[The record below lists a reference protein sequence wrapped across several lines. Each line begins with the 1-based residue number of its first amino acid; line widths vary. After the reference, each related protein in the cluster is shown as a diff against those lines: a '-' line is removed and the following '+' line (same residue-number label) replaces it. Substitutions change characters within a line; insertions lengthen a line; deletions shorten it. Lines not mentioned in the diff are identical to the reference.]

1 MSLVGRQFKSEG
13 CFGPYIVMTTISDE
27 LHKILLDTAYKI
39 KKNKKLKKEN
49 DYRYKLAGNIAEEY
63 SYTNAFTPREREI
76 ANEELN
82 WCVSQYTKLSKQY
95 LGRDLGKEPDE
106 IVMLEPLWVNFMK
119 QGEWNPSH
127 NHTGD
132 ISMVTYLKVPKE
144 ISEENTKEEN
154 VKKSNTPTAGKIEFL
169 YGEDIGFTRS
179 GFIRQPREK
188 DLYIFPAKLRHL
200 VYPFKSKTERI
211 SVSVNFEM
219 WRKKVVDH
227 LKVMK

>member
-1 MSLVGRQFKSEG
+1 MSLVGRHFKSEG

-49 DYRYKLAGNIAEEY
+49 DYRHSLAGNIAEEY
-63 SYTNAFTPREREI
+63 SYANAFTPREREI

-95 LGRDLGKEPDE
+95 LGRDLGKEPNE
-106 IVMLEPLWVNFMK
+106 IIMLEPIWVNFMK

-132 ISMVTYLKVPKE
+132 ISMVTYLKVPKKYQRK
-144 ISEENTKEEN
+144 IP
-154 VKKSNTPTAGKIEFL
+154 KKK
-169 YGEDIGFTRS
+169 
-179 GFIRQPREK
+179 
-188 DLYIFPAKLRHL
+188 
-200 VYPFKSKTERI
+200 
-211 SVSVNFEM
+211 M
-219 WRKKVVDH
+219 
-227 LKVMK
+227 

>member
-1 MSLVGRQFKSEG
+1 MSLVGRHFKSEG

-49 DYRYKLAGNIAEEY
+49 DYRYRLAGNIAEEY
-63 SYTNAFTPREREI
+63 SYTNAFTPRERAI

-95 LGRDLGKEPDE
+95 LGRDLGKEPNE
-106 IVMLEPLWVNFMK
+106 IIMLEPLWVNFMK
-119 QGEWNPSH
+119 QAEWNPSH

-154 VKKSNTPTAGKIEFL
+154 VKKVIH
-169 YGEDIGFTRS
+169 
-179 GFIRQPREK
+179 
-188 DLYIFPAKLRHL
+188 HL
-200 VYPFKSKTERI
+200 LVK
-211 SVSVNFEM
+211 
-219 WRKKVVDH
+219 
-227 LKVMK
+227 